1 MQEVLI
7 NEELIATILQNHP
20 EADKKDNNQSADKFQ
35 LNKNTR
41 STCIDFLRENDVDI
55 SAWIGEADE
64 NERIKKILMVW
75 FTIFSSYN
83 KEPWCTFPE
92 IVQEDNFYPNA
103 KIVLLTEA

>member
-1 MQEVLI
+1 
-7 NEELIATILQNHP
+7 LQNHP

-75 FTIFSSYN
+75 FTLFSSYN

-92 IVQEDNFYPNA
+92 IV
-103 KIVLLTEA
+103 